1 MRAIGAVNA
10 NDAKGASQL
19 AYRSRLTVVVVS
31 ESAFTVHDH
40 GVHTAFVEQ
49 VAALEQ
55 LGVPVRVNQ
64 LRACAAADLVVAHTP
79 GPYARACLRLARSRG
94 IAYAHVTP
102 ATLAE
107 SLRFE
112 RVWRPAARAYLRRFY
127 RLPPRL
133 VAVSAVAREELIELG
148 CQPERIVE
156 IPNGIDGERIP
167 RDVSLEL
174 AARVR
179 AEAGGRPLV
188 IGVGQVQPRKGIDA
202 FMEVARSLPQYR
214 FVWVGGRPFRSLTE
228 GGIALEGKP
237 DNMRF
242 AGRVTDAELLAYY
255 HAADVF
261 LFPSR
266 QENFGQVV
274 VEAAAS
280 GLPLVLS
287 DLAVFRESFGD
298 NAIRGTTAVE
308 LVVAVWS
315 LIEDQDF
322 RTERVAAARALA
334 DRYTASAG
342 AERLLALGA
351 RLAEPSLAGR
361 LTPEQGVRP

>member
-1 MRAIGAVNA
+1 MN
-10 NDAKGASQL
+10 GASQL
-19 AYRSRLTVVVVS
+19 IGPSPLSIVVIS
-31 ESAFTVHDH
+31 ESQFTVQDH

-49 VAALEQ
+49 VAALEE
-55 LGVPVRVNQ
+55 LGVSVRVNR
-64 LRACAAADLVVAHTP
+64 LHACAGADLVVTHTP
-79 GPYARACLRLARSRG
+79 GPYARACLRLACG
-94 IAYAHVTP
+94 HGVAYAHVTP

-112 RVWRPAARAYLRRFY
+112 RAWRLMARAYLRRFY
-127 RLPPRL
+127 RLPRKL
-133 VAVSAVAREELIELG
+133 VAVSAVVREELIELG
-148 CQPERIVE
+148 CQPDRIVE
-156 IPNGIDGERIP
+156 IPNGIDGERIR
-167 RDVSLEL
+167 RDVSPEL

-179 AEAGGRPLV
+179 AEIGERPLV
-188 IGVGQVQPRKGIDA
+188 IGVGQVQPRKGIEI
-202 FMEVARSLPQYR
+202 FVEVARSLPDYR
-214 FVWVGGRPFRSLTE
+214 FIWVGGRPFRSLTE
-228 GGIALEGKP
+228 NALALEGKP

-287 DLAVFRESFGD
+287 DLDVFRESFGD
-298 NAIRGTTAVE
+298 NAIRGTTVVE
-308 LVVAVWS
+308 LVVAVRS

-322 RTERVAAARALA
+322 RAERVAAARALA

-351 RLAEPSLAGR
+351 CLAKPSLAGR
-361 LTPEQGVRP
+361 LTPQQGARP